1 MKVAL
6 RIIKIYVITFILL
19 SNISVLIFKFVDPSS
34 TAFIQSALSDLLI
47 DLKPIQSIERNWYN
61 YNNISD
67 ELKIAVIAS
76 EDQTFATHFGFDFE
90 QIQKAY
96 KDIQNNR
103 RFRGA
108 STISQQ
114 TAKNLFLWKG
124 QTFIRKGFEAY
135 FTILIELY
143 WSKERILEVYLNIAQ
158 LGENI
163 FGVGTASRIYFSK
176 EPHRLKRGEAALLAA
191 VLPNPV
197 RYKAAKPSSFLLG
210 RRDRIIRQMSL
221 IGGKDYLKYL

>member
-6 RIIKIYVITFILL
+6 RIIKISVITFILL

-47 DLKPIQSIERNWYN
+47 DLKPLQSIERNWYN

-96 KDIQNNR
+96 KDIQNKR

-158 LGENI
+158 FGENI